1 MAGAGKDILIVQK
14 IKIRSLGAAI
24 GRLTRDKTSKAVRAG
39 LDGEGRVKDLASIL
53 SDAQSQERLIHELVP

>member
-24 GRLTRDKTSKAVRAG
+24 GRLTRDKISKAVRAG
-39 LDGEGRVKDLASIL
+39 LDGQGRVKDLASTL
-53 SDAQSQERLIHELVP
+53 SDAESQERPIHELVP